1 MEILRGL
8 QSRYAE
14 HHNVVYLE
22 ESLEAAAKLADRCLH
37 HRLRHRLLPDTL
49 HPLTSTLLCPLTATH
64 TLMHP
69 LTPSHTPSQVH
80 QRSLP
85 AR

>member
-37 HRLRHRLLPDTL
+37 HRRLPDTL
-49 HPLTSTLLCPLTATH
+49 LY
-64 TLMHP
+64 
-69 LTPSHTPSQVH
+69 TPYIP
-80 QRSLP
+80 
-85 AR
+85 